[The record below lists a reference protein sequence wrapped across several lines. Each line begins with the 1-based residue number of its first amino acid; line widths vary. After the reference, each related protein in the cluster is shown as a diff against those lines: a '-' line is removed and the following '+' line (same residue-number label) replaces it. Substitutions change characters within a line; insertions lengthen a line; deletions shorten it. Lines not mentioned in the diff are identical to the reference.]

1 MSFKEEQYTNEE
13 KNMLTSD
20 FQWEKKKY
28 MKTIKSHHWKE
39 KRQKKYVYIYTNSS
53 VCDVNKNEKKTE
65 WNIFQHDNKMNKS
78 TESKLVLW
86 LV

>member
-1 MSFKEEQYTNEE
+1 
-13 KNMLTSD
+13 MLTSD
-20 FQWEKKKY
+20 FQWEKKKKY
-28 MKTIKSHHWKE
+28 MKTKKKFIIE
-39 KRQKKYVYIYTNSS
+39 KRNDKKNMFIYTNSR

-65 WNIFQHDNKMNKS
+65 WNIFQHDSKMNKS